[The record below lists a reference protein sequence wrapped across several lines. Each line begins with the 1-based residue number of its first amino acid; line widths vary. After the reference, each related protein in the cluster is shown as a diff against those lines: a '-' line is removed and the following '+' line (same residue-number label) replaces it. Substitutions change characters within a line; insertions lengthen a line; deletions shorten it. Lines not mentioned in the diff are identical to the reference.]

1 LTNTDRTDRPVNF
14 PAVGDGGYN
23 RGMDDDSRKL
33 SALVWNAFGPVK
45 MTLYALSCGPMA
57 WLDANEYLPESI
69 SLYLDLIYY
78 PLELLSDYE
87 SPLFLMAFD
96 LWIELWDIGEEPDAE

>member
-1 LTNTDRTDRPVNF
+1 VRNAEYTDRPVNF

-23 RGMDDDSRKL
+23 RGMDDDYRKL

-45 MTLYALSCGPMA
+45 MTLYALSSGPMA

-78 PLELLSDYE
+78 PLELLSDAE

>member
-1 LTNTDRTDRPVNF
+1 MGHPVNF
-14 PAVGDGGYN
+14 PVARDGGYN

-33 SALVWNAFGPVK
+33 SAAVWHAFGPLK
-45 MTLYALSCGPMA
+45 MTLLAVSYAPMV
-57 WLDANEYLPESI
+57 WLDANELLPESI
-69 SLYLDLIYY
+69 ALYLDLVYY

-96 LWIELWDIGEEPDAE
+96 LWIDLWGSGEEPDAE